1 MVKFIFYSSTW
12 WKNGPLQS
20 LFLMFFCL
28 CEVRKKKETKKAIR
42 KKKVKKEKK
51 MKKWKDEGIEF
62 ILEFIPKIWEQFYS
76 FSFYILKDLSKFLLW
91 FHELWIFILVSF
103 RRLLFDCHFLFIAL
117 ILVFLFRKSKTSSVI
132 YARIIVHLL

>member
-1 MVKFIFYSSTW
+1 MVKFIFYSFTW
-12 WKNGPLQS
+12 WKNGPLQNLFFYVS
-20 LFLMFFCL
+20 LPMWGSKKERNKKSMCPKK
-28 CEVRKKKETKKAIR
+28 KKKER
-42 KKKVKKEKK
+42 
-51 MKKWKDEGIEF
+51 KKWKEEGIEF
-62 ILEFIPKIWEQFYS
+62 ILEFPKIWEHFYS
-76 FSFYILKDLSKFLLW
+76 FSFYNLKDLSKFLLW